1 MTEIVGTFNSIL
13 GTGGVVML
21 AAAAYLYFDLAVLK
35 SAEVRA
41 AVERFGLLLAA
52 TLTVGAMTMALV
64 YSEIFGFVPC
74 GLCWSMRIF
83 VFSQAF
89 IMTTA
94 LLRKD
99 TRVAIYGIV
108 LSVPGIILGLYQH
121 YLQMG
126 GGEFVPC
133 PAAAGDCAKRIL
145 FEYGFMTFPLMGA
158 SMLLLL
164 VAIYIYLLK
173 RQIRNN

>member
-1 MTEIVGTFNSIL
+1 MSETVETLNFIM

-21 AAAAYLYFDLAVLK
+21 VAGLLLLVDRIFLK
-35 SAEVRA
+35 SPEVRNM
-41 AVERFGLLLAA
+41 VERWGLLLAA
-52 TLTVGAMTMALV
+52 ALTVGATIMALV

-74 GLCWSMRIF
+74 GLCWLMRIF

-94 LLRKD
+94 FLKKD
-99 TRVAIYGIV
+99 YGIAVYGMV
-108 LSVPGIILGLYQH
+108 LSVPGILIGLYQH

-145 FEYGFMTFPLMGA
+145 FEYDFMTFPLMGA
-158 SMLLLL
+158 SMLFLLTM
-164 VAIYIYLLK
+164 VYTYL
-173 RQIRNN
+173 IRIKQL